1 MNGSQSKVSP
11 ALEQTNV
18 FEPVTIWGADTEL
31 LPFAYKNVLN
41 VAHCRRRRVLCQFFC
56 PLVCHGLIL
65 SVWDVVSAGMRQIL
79 AGFLLTHFIFRSSH
93 NPFIWGKYGR
103 LQQRCDRWGG
113 MKGAV
118 GALADLCL
126 AESAF
131 PSCSCQLKGSA
142 SSPEMGNQSCKNSPR
157 VSLPTVVEKVGHVV
171 LQGYSRIK
179 RICDTRGACVG
190 KTGVGNLAL
199 MITLR

>member
-1 MNGSQSKVSP
+1 
-11 ALEQTNV
+11 
-18 FEPVTIWGADTEL
+18 
-31 LPFAYKNVLN
+31 
-41 VAHCRRRRVLCQFFC
+41 
-56 PLVCHGLIL
+56 
-65 SVWDVVSAGMRQIL
+65 
-79 AGFLLTHFIFRSSH
+79 
-93 NPFIWGKYGR
+93 
-103 LQQRCDRWGG
+103 

-131 PSCSCQLKGSA
+131 PSCSCQLKGST
-142 SSPEMGNQSCKNSPR
+142 SSLEIGNQSCKNSPR

-190 KTGVGNLAL
+190 KTGVGSLAL